1 VRHELIKA
9 IEESAVSDFD
19 RGLCH
24 TVDSVEAK
32 LIYSRAME
40 VRARKTVCAILDD
53 HPEWSK

>member
-1 VRHELIKA
+1 MRAELIKK
-9 IEESAVSDFD
+9 IEESAVRDFD
-19 RGLCH
+19 MVLCM
-24 TVDSVEAK
+24 TVDRVEGK